1 MEAACLR
8 KSKNLSEMSALLTQ
22 YVLDGYLFT
31 VSNTKGV
38 DATQSPFA
46 VAGMGQRARRTLVVC
61 GNRHHFAEGDPE
73 DPLVVLRSRLE
84 R

>member
-46 VAGMGQRARRTLVVC
+46 VAGMGQRALLLC